1 MTIYPPPSAL
11 AEMAARAAV
20 PLECRIM
27 VDGIRRNDDGGVR
40 VTLDFHPH
48 DPPSPFLRANQ
59 GDAFL
64 IAVVP
69 LDGDGAPRPPVFA
82 GRSGQNW
89 DDLKPAAQVAM
100 LCRDSRFRAFLSA
113 RMGEAI
119 DTEEAASDAAC
130 LHCQVDRKRDIEPGT
145 APAARWA
152 ELEADY
158 RRWQRQ
164 ENRHD

>member
-1 MTIYPPPSAL
+1 MTVTPPPPAL

-27 VDGIRRNDDGGVR
+27 ADGIRRNDDGGVR

-48 DPPSPFLRANQ
+48 DPPSPFLRALQ
-59 GDAFL
+59 GDTFL

-69 LDGDGAPRPPVFA
+69 LDGDGAPRPPVFM
-82 GRSGQNW
+82 GRGGQTW
-89 DDLKPAAQVAM
+89 DEMKPAAQVS
-100 LCRDSRFRAFLSA
+100 LLSRDSRFRAFLSV
-113 RMGEAI
+113 RMSEAI
-119 DTEEAASDAAC
+119 DTDAAASDAVC

-145 APAARWA
+145 ASAARWT

-164 ENRHD
+164 EGRHD